1 MDRSRIRNAFHNGMR
16 GGAMPAESYE
26 MANDGDEAI
35 NGPVVFSCS
44 KCRTILGDTFAYA
57 ASLPEHNLFGLE
69 AVPDSIAT
77 GKDRRTSELGIYH
90 ELSCNEC
97 QAVVGR
103 RYLTTAKEMDGM
115 RDLYALDLGKVLTY
129 ELGKCLRGDESMVQQ
144 PPPAEFYTSVALH
157 EDLSMVKSNVT
168 AIAAR
173 LQKLEQMLVRNSNTS
188 PRTASGTSRKRQSTG
203 TAELNYVDSS
213 KRFGR

>member
-1 MDRSRIRNAFHNGMR
+1 MDRGRIGNTFHSNNGRN
-16 GGAMPAESYE
+16 GAEPYE
-26 MANDGDEAI
+26 MNDSDEAI

-69 AVPDSIAT
+69 AVPDSIVSSRD
-77 GKDRRTSELGIYH
+77 KKTSELGVYH
-90 ELSCNEC
+90 ELTCDEC
-97 QAVVGR
+97 QAVVGK
-103 RYLTTAKEMDGM
+103 RYLTTAKGMDCM
-115 RDLYALDLGKVLTY
+115 RNLYALDLGKVLTY
-129 ELGKCLRGDESMVQQ
+129 ELGKCLKGGESVAMQ
-144 PPPAEFYTSVALH
+144 PPPEFYSSVALC
-157 EDLSMVKSNVT
+157 EDMSMVKNNVT

-173 LQKLEQMLVRNSNTS
+173 LQKLEQLLARNSATS
-188 PRTASGTSRKRQSTG
+188 PRASGASRKRQSTG